1 MKKYEE
7 PECEVILL
15 TGEVIS
21 TSGDD
26 VYPTGD
32 PWEK

>member
-26 VYPTGD
+26 VPESGED
-32 PWEK
+32 FS